1 MSEHFKPID
10 SEQLFKA
17 TRPRLPS
24 MQEEDFNLRSMSTE
38 ECEEYQD
45 VIDQYEA
52 NNFEGWVRY
61 IFIREDRKQQATRKG
76 L

>member
-1 MSEHFKPID
+1 
-10 SEQLFKA
+10 
-17 TRPRLPS
+17 